1 MHIAACSFPVMF
13 MPAVHDDREVEGA
26 CTARTLS
33 FWPAFS
39 SLALESEWRDPL
51 RPSRLS
57 RNCQLYN
64 SFSTMK
70 AHRSQGQL
78 RDLGG
83 KSVSDSGRRHRP
95 QRHAL
100 DKNNTCDESNVQSL
114 YALNLAIQQA
124 RTFQLHIKIKDSFNF
139 IFGKRQRDIDL
150 ASRIQY
156 QLQGFDNS

>member
-1 MHIAACSFPVMF
+1 
-13 MPAVHDDREVEGA
+13 
-26 CTARTLS
+26 
-33 FWPAFS
+33 
-39 SLALESEWRDPL
+39 
-51 RPSRLS
+51 
-57 RNCQLYN
+57 
-64 SFSTMK
+64 MK

-78 RDLGG
+78 RDLEG
-83 KSVSDSGRRHRP
+83 KSVSDCGRRHDRNDTP
-95 QRHAL
+95 WIGITPA
-100 DKNNTCDESNVQSL
+100 TFNVQSL